1 MFIFIL
7 LFVSKSRI
15 IETKL
20 KTLKLNKKKQQEN
33 LQQLLKNSVS
43 ATATTTKTATITTA
57 SSQNAKTPSTTN
69 ANKTN
74 GPIQRQQHEQGRQEN
89 IKKDD
94 TSRTSV
100 SIVADKVTSIQ
111 KYNEKLRTLIENS
124 KLKSLNSTP
133 AESRPSNKSNHI
145 KPNIIHKKS
154 TLEVL
159 ENFTLTKYQI
169 ISNQAPSV
177 LSTNNTDS
185 KAIVYDY
192 YHPLSFV
199 YVKLIDSYLFNFNFN
214 KKPINLK
221 KLNISPDIFVN
232 MQDMQQTHQQIDILK
247 PYASPLLRFKGY
259 R

>member
-1 MFIFIL
+1 M
-7 LFVSKSRI
+7 
-15 IETKL
+15 
-20 KTLKLNKKKQQEN
+20 
-33 LQQLLKNSVS
+33 
-43 ATATTTKTATITTA
+43 
-57 SSQNAKTPSTTN
+57 
-69 ANKTN
+69 
-74 GPIQRQQHEQGRQEN
+74 
-89 IKKDD
+89 
-94 TSRTSV
+94 
-100 SIVADKVTSIQ
+100 
-111 KYNEKLRTLIENS
+111 
-124 KLKSLNSTP
+124 
-133 AESRPSNKSNHI
+133 
-145 KPNIIHKKS
+145 
-154 TLEVL
+154 L